1 MFLLLKTKPPN
12 PSGMRVQKGKN
23 NKSIKI
29 KSLDVLRIRE
39 IKEKRLTEVDNM
51 ARGEKKNTKLGPL
64 TWSFSLFF
72 FFLSVHPLF
81 FFFCLFNIL
90 YCTVRVGGIYIYM
103 YVEREREGGS
113 EREYQKKQLGSGLAP
128 VDTLTPCIYVCCYSP
143 RAGETSYSVY
153 IYTAPA
159 AGMVVVVVPPLW

>member
-1 MFLLLKTKPPN
+1 
-12 PSGMRVQKGKN
+12 
-23 NKSIKI
+23 
-29 KSLDVLRIRE
+29 
-39 IKEKRLTEVDNM
+39 LTEVDNM

-103 YVEREREGGS
+103 YVERGGVWERIS
-113 EREYQKKQLGSGLAP
+113 KKATWKWIGASWYFDP
-128 VDTLTPCIYVCCYSP
+128 M
-143 RAGETSYSVY
+143 Y
-153 IYTAPA
+153 IC
-159 AGMVVVVVPPLW
+159 VLL